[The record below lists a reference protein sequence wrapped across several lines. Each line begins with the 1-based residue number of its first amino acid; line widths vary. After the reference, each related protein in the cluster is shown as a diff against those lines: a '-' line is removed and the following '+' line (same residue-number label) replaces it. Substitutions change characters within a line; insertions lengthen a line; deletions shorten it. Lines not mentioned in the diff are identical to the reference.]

1 MENVV
6 LVKNRVK
13 PQVVNLQSEYHVDL
27 GVVGVRWERTD
38 AKLDH
43 SHRCYQHQYHI
54 EKKAVH
60 PSLVFLHRM
69 EAAAARNSDSEFDS
83 SLLNTPEHV
92 QTEIREKASGK
103 ETCIAIIKTNEKLIE
118 ERNQR
123 STQSSLGD
131 IAENAIIREV
141 VTSEGPIEGMSLQTQ
156 CPESIL
162 GKARLGLYLDTS
174 VPS

>member
-1 MENVV
+1 
-6 LVKNRVK
+6 
-13 PQVVNLQSEYHVDL
+13 
-27 GVVGVRWERTD
+27 
-38 AKLDH
+38 
-43 SHRCYQHQYHI
+43 
-54 EKKAVH
+54 
-60 PSLVFLHRM
+60 M